1 MILQAATEKTWLDY
15 LTAFG
20 AVATPLLVLTLTG
33 VGWRLRTRFERQ
45 AALEDKLREDRI
57 GTYNA
62 ILKPFIILLTSDAAW
77 QSDPKNK
84 SKDKDEIAKRTLL
97 SLEYREQGFRLS
109 LVAPDPVVKSY
120 NNLMQFFFGLE
131 ESSAPTNAN
140 VIVMLGLLGQFL
152 LEIRRSM
159 GNEATKVSNWEML
172 EWFMKDARK
181 YRIGDTPKAIRT
193 KLNATAEVQ
202 PDDPDR
208 LTPSPP
214 VT

>member
-1 MILQAATEKTWLDY
+1 MIQQVAEKTWLDY

-20 AVATPLLVLTLTG
+20 AVATPLLVLALTG
-33 VGWRLRTRFERQ
+33 VGWRLRTRMERQ
-45 AALEDKLREDRI
+45 ATLEDKLREDRI

-84 SKDKDEIAKRTLL
+84 GKDKHETALRILL

-109 LVAPDPVVKSY
+109 LVGSDPVVKSY
-120 NNLMQFFFGLE
+120 NNLMQFFYGLD
-131 ESSAPTNAN
+131 ESSAPAK
-140 VIVMLGLLGQFL
+140 VRPMMGLLGQFL

-159 GNEATKVSNWEML
+159 GNEATRVSNWEML

-181 YRIGDTPKAIRT
+181 ICDSGNEASPGETPLA
-193 KLNATAEVQ
+193 
-202 PDDPDR
+202 P
-208 LTPSPP
+208 
-214 VT
+214 

>member
-1 MILQAATEKTWLDY
+1 MIQQAAEKTWLDY

-20 AVATPLLVLTLTG
+20 AVTTPLLVLALTG
-33 VGWRLRTRFERQ
+33 VGWRLRTRMERQ

-84 SKDKDEIAKRTLL
+84 GKDKDELAMRTLL

-109 LVAPDPVVKSY
+109 LVGSDAVVKSY
-120 NNLMQFFFGLE
+120 NNLMQFFYGLD
-131 ESSAPTNAN
+131 ESSAPAVAN
-140 VIVMLGLLGQFL
+140 VKVMMGLLGQFL

-159 GNEATKVSNWEML
+159 GNETTKVTNWEML
-172 EWFMKDARK
+172 EWFLKDARK
-181 YRIGDTPKAIRT
+181 IGTSDSSAGTGETPPA
-193 KLNATAEVQ
+193 
-202 PDDPDR
+202 
-208 LTPSPP
+208 SPP
-214 VT
+214 AA